1 MGLASDVV
9 LLFAKFRALPKGAD
23 RRYIQ
28 NFAVAGGQRILPGTQ
43 QTSKHSRVSEAKD
56 VWKKDVEE
64 I

>member
-1 MGLASDVV
+1 MLSFF
-9 LLFAKFRALPKGAD
+9 LR
-23 RRYIQ
+23 
-28 NFAVAGGQRILPGTQ
+28 NFGRSQKARTGVTFKILRGGRKERILPGTQ